1 MCKSEIRYY
10 SDSYST
16 VGYKLIEIAME
27 KCQASV
33 SVALA
38 LAVALCFLPGAFSV
52 SGEQC
57 NTCEQGNKHFDGDS
71 WEPESICQKTF
82 GYHQNL
88 VIIVLVACI
97 VIFGIHARNL
107 LGALLMQTE
116 TTTRNSKQ
124 AMDDQQKVLLTQC
137 EDYKRKIEALEKRC
151 KALEDSGKWFWQK

>member
-1 MCKSEIRYY
+1 
-10 SDSYST
+10 
-16 VGYKLIEIAME
+16 ME

-71 WEPESICQKTF
+71 WEPESIFQKTF

-88 VIIVLVACI
+88 VIIEFLTFI
-97 VIFGIHARNL
+97 VIIGIFVRFMAKL

-124 AMDDQQKVLLTQC
+124 AMDDQQKVLSTQC
-137 EDYKRKIEALEKRC
+137 ENYKRKIDALENRC
-151 KALEDSGKWFWQK
+151 KALEERCEALEKSARKWFWQK